1 LVKICIFYKIDGPEN
16 ASAPRIVKE
25 AEEQKKKSS
34 LSEKKETKKEEPKKK
49 EPIQKPDDLEIDPK
63 KAEALKFR

>member
-1 LVKICIFYKIDGPEN
+1 MEYMKELFYKIDGPEN

-34 LSEKKETKKEEPKKK
+34 LSEKKETKKKEPKK
-49 EPIQKPDDLEIDPK
+49 
-63 KAEALKFR
+63 